1 MRCLKTKKSDNRGRT
16 VGELNPH
23 IYSTPH
29 KLSSLQT
36 RVQHKKDFF
45 PRRSFRPFLA
55 DNIPLF

>member
-16 VGELNPH
+16 VGELNPL

-45 PRRSFRPFLA
+45 PAEALDPF
-55 DNIPLF
+55 